1 MAAGRW
7 RAAEDQ
13 LAAART
19 AAGADRDRLARIAAA
34 IAAAAMGRDDAAAA
48 LPLAEQALQ
57 DGEVTDQPE
66 VQCEAL
72 EVIGRAQR
80 GRDVGAATAAFQHAH
95 RVASGHGLTLWRIRA
110 MQELGTIDMF
120 QTLATARLEEARQE
134 ALDAGA
140 LATAALVDLQLAAVH
155 NERGDPHA
163 ALAAARRGA
172 DMSRRLGLATLP
184 MCLAQ
189 QAMAHARTGHQ
200 ARMEE
205 AAAARATLQD
215 VQNVNISLWGN
226 AFAIYQLGQGDL
238 KAAAA
243 GLDQAL
249 DGIRAFPGAAYPFP
263 GLWALVR
270 TVLDDR
276 GDQARAEAR
285 TLPFDTPV
293 SRDLL
298 AAADA
303 VAAGRA
309 RDAWAA
315 GELYERADAALARYE
330 GGFRRSL
337 MWLLV
342 APSAWRDGWG
352 DPAGW
357 LRQALATFEAARLRP
372 LSAAY
377 RGALRQ
383 IGERV
388 PRAPRASGTQ
398 PASVPPVLAALGI
411 TGREAEVLAR
421 LAAGRSNRDI
431 GGELFLS
438 VRTVEKH
445 VERILANTGVSR
457 AGLAALAA
465 RAGIEPA
472 PG

>member
-1 MAAGRW
+1 
-7 RAAEDQ
+7 
-13 LAAART
+13 
-19 AAGADRDRLARIAAA
+19 
-34 IAAAAMGRDDAAAA
+34 
-48 LPLAEQALQ
+48 
-57 DGEVTDQPE
+57 
-66 VQCEAL
+66 
-72 EVIGRAQR
+72 
-80 GRDVGAATAAFQHAH
+80 
-95 RVASGHGLTLWRIRA
+95 VASGHSLALWRIRA

-134 ALDAGA
+134 ALAAGA

-155 NERGDPHA
+155 NERGDPDA

-172 DMSRRLGLATLP
+172 ETSRRLGLATLP

-189 QAMAHARTGHQ
+189 QAMSHARTGQ
-200 ARMEE
+200 RARMEE
-205 AAAARATLQD
+205 AATAARATGQD

-226 AFAIYQLGQGDL
+226 AFAIYQLGQRDL
-238 KAAAA
+238 KTAAAA
-243 GLDQAL
+243 LDQAL
-249 DGIRAFPGAAYPFP
+249 DGIRDFPGGAYPFP

-276 GDQARAEAR
+276 GEQARAEAR

-309 RDAWAA
+309 HDRRAA
-315 GELYERADAALARYE
+315 GELYERADTALARYE
-330 GGFRRSL
+330 GGFRGSL

-352 DPAGW
+352 DPARW
-357 LRQALATFEAARLRP
+357 LRQALATFEGAGLRP
-372 LSAAY
+372 LAAAC
-377 RGALRQ
+377 RRALRQ
-383 IGERV
+383 IGESV
-388 PRAPRASGTQ
+388 PRAPRASGTH
-398 PASVPPVLAALGI
+398 PTPVPPVLAALGI
-411 TGREAEVLAR
+411 TGREVEVLAR
-421 LAAGRSNRDI
+421 LAGGRSNRDI

-445 VERILANTGVSR
+445 VERILMKTGVSR

-465 RAGIEPA
+465 RAGIKPVA
-472 PG
+472 G